1 MELVKQPIS
10 NQQRGMIFGLCKDCN
25 LSNDQLHDLMPA
37 WAGTA
42 SLGKDNCSS
51 AQANKIIEA
60 LQKMNNKR
68 LPLTKG
74 ESAQREGVLTG
85 NIGKPGF
92 ITPKQ
97 FSAINKICAAKK
109 WNIEH
114 LNNFIKHTTGTL
126 TADELTM
133 REASAVITGLK
144 KI

>member
-1 MELVKQPIS
+1 MQLVRTPIS
-10 NQQRGMIFGLCKDCN
+10 HDQRKKIYALAKDLN

-42 SLGKDNCSS
+42 SLGKDNCTS

-60 LQKMNNKR
+60 LGKMNNSS
-68 LPLTKG
+68 
-74 ESAQREGVLTG
+74 SASASKQSHHITG

-92 ITPKQ
+92 ITQKQ
-97 FSAINKICAAKK
+97 FLAINQICAAKK
-109 WNIEH
+109 WSPEH

-133 REASAVITGLK
+133 KEASQVITGLK
-144 KI
+144 KL